1 MQLRFAPLICLTL
14 LTLTSCGKSDSA
26 PQSEVAARVNGA
38 AITTAELKA
47 FVPREAESTAG
58 GENSAVRDVL
68 ERAINQQILVE
79 HAEETGLDSEPGVVL
94 AVNAARKQ
102 VLAQAYL
109 DKVGA
114 ETAKVTPEEVRAFY
128 ESQPALFGQRR
139 TYQFREV
146 SVHADASKIA
156 ELRKEVR
163 NARSLSTLIDWLKA
177 QSIVF
182 DTGNAVRTADEL
194 PLDWLPNL
202 AQMKNGSIA
211 LIESQRGASILE
223 LVNSEPTPVTLEAA
237 TPRIETYL
245 FREKRIAQADAQ
257 IAKLRERAKV
267 EYLGQFSAAR

>member
-1 MQLRFAPLICLTL
+1 MQFRFAPLLFLTL
-14 LTLTSCGKSDSA
+14 LTVTSCGRSDST
-26 PQSEVAARVNGA
+26 PQGEVAARVNGA

-47 FVPREAESTAG
+47 FLPRDAESTAD

-79 HAEETGLDSEPGVVL
+79 HAEATGLDSEPGVVL

-109 DKVGA
+109 DRVDA

-146 SVHADASKIA
+146 SVHDASRIA
-156 ELRKEVR
+156 ELRKEVP
-163 NARSLSTLIDWLKA
+163 NARSLSTLIDWLEA
-177 QSIVF
+177 RSIVF
-182 DTGNAVRTADEL
+182 DTANAVRTANEL

-202 AQMKNGSIA
+202 ARMKNGSIA
-211 LIESQRGASILE
+211 LIESQRGASIVE
-223 LVNSEPTPVTLEAA
+223 LVNSEPAPVTLEAA

-245 FREKRIAQADAQ
+245 FREKRIAHADAQ
-257 IAKLRERAKV
+257 IAKLREKAKV